1 MEVDRGD
8 VSPGYL
14 QTLRTPLISGREF
27 TTADNSNSTLVVM
40 VNQALVDRYW
50 PGQNAIG
57 RHVLDTDRTYTVVGV
72 VANAKY
78 RRLVRE
84 AAPLILYPLEQR
96 YDSQVIL
103 HVRVAGDPTAFGPS
117 IERAIHGLNPNLP
130 LYSVTTLEHNMLM
143 GNVFERIAAMF
154 AGTFGLV
161 AMLLAA
167 VGVYG
172 VVSYTTRQR
181 THEIGIRMALGAGRG
196 DVYRQTLRQGLRLT
210 IIGLAAGVLVS
221 LACTQFLRGVLYG
234 VAATDWLTFS
244 AVAVA
249 LALVAL
255 AACLIPA
262 WRAASVDPMQALHT
276 E

>member
-1 MEVDRGD
+1 V
-8 VSPGYL
+8 
-14 QTLRTPLISGREF
+14 I
-27 TTADNSNSTLVVM
+27 
-40 VNQALVDRYW
+40 
-50 PGQNAIG
+50 
-57 RHVLDTDRTYTVVGV
+57 
-72 VANAKY
+72 ANAKY

-103 HVRVAGDPTAFGPS
+103 HVRVAGDPLAFGPS
-117 IERAIHGLNPNLP
+117 IERAVHSLDPNLP
-130 LYSVTTLEHNMLM
+130 LYSVTTLDHNMQM
-143 GNVFERIAAMF
+143 GNVFERIAVTF

-161 AMLLAA
+161 AMLLAG

-210 IIGLAAGVLVS
+210 LIGLAAGVIVS
-221 LACTQFLRGVLYG
+221 LACTQFLRGMLYG
-234 VAATDWLTFS
+234 VAATDWFTFA
-244 AVAVA
+244 AVAVT
-249 LALVAL
+249 LSLVAL

-262 WRAASVDPMQALHT
+262 RRAASVDPMQALHT